1 MTEKLTAEQ
10 MEQMAD
16 ALLAEEAPKKAPV
29 ITKKRGKLDE
39 KTIAALPAA
48 ALITTHEKLRDL
60 FVKGKKKGKL
70 ESLELSEVLE
80 EALSELETEAM
91 RLLDE
96 KKRNLP

>member
-39 KTIAALPAA
+39 KTIAALPCGGCGNAFRRRCVFRRSRYGA
-48 ALITTHEKLRDL
+48 DGQYHPFCGIRR
-60 FVKGKKKGKL
+60 
-70 ESLELSEVLE
+70 S
-80 EALSELETEAM
+80 
-91 RLLDE
+91 
-96 KKRNLP
+96 